1 MTHFKMTLLTTTKK
15 KKKKKKN
22 ISKKLS
28 LQKLIS
34 EEETDIYI

>member
-1 MTHFKMTLLTTTKK
+1 MFYAQKK
-15 KKKKKKN
+15 KKKKKKKK
-22 ISKKLS
+22 ILKKLS

>member
-1 MTHFKMTLLTTTKK
+1 MTHFKMTLLTTKK